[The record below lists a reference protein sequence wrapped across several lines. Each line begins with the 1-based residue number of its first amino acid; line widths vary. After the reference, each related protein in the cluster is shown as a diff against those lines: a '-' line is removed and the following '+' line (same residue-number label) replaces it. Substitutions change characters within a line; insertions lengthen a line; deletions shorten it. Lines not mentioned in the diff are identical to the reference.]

1 MGVYRITRPDGS
13 IESSDAPTGTGRV
26 EPVGSDGR
34 PYDHKQVKD
43 IIKEVQKRVPKLNDY
58 LEYLEYL
65 RNHRS
70 YQLDRVLQELRK
82 EDPQTW
88 LKLQKYPQFK
98 PLNQTALG
106 LKATEKHLGPGVA
119 VIAAQVTGSYGGVTG
134 SVEKWL
140 ETTVKDM
147 MKRDRYG
154 PYAPVLGNKASTL
167 PAPKSP
173 TYSNSRLGQHLKVD
187 DVRSIEAAKQSA
199 KAGESSRAAIRT
211 AKAAAATRTLNP
223 LIDVG
228 IGALDP
234 AVFSGISAIRGRQ
247 LANRLVKNGVLSL
260 EEAEELP
267 RMMARGEFAQAQ
279 AMIDAGFKRLE

>member
-13 IESSDAPTGTGRV
+13 IEYSDAPTGTGRV

-154 PYAPVLGNKASTL
+154 PYAPVLGSKASTL
-167 PAPKSP
+167 PVPKSP
-173 TYSNSRLGQHLKVD
+173 TYSDSRLGQYLKTED
-187 DVRSIEAAKQSA
+187 ARSLEAAKASA
-199 KAGESSRAAIRT
+199 KAGEASKAAIRG
-211 AKAAAATRTLNP
+211 AKATAVTRVLNP
-223 LIDVG
+223 LLDLG
-228 IGALDP
+228 ISALDP
-234 AVFSGISAIRGRQ
+234 DVHRGTTNFLVEVKLKKAWAAGVLDDEQYETAHNLMVQGKFAEMQAYLSSLGRQ
-247 LANRLVKNGVLSL
+247 
-260 EEAEELP
+260 
-267 RMMARGEFAQAQ
+267 
-279 AMIDAGFKRLE
+279 